1 MAIINS
7 TRAVSLTTQF
17 LNLPATSGVSQTGY
31 WFHYVPVNSNNDT
44 LGAAIKPYKWGT
56 ELPLINSTTNMQ
68 IEGTMP
74 LITEPWEGVNVKY
87 HGSCIE
93 WIGPGVNDITAT
105 QETDAFFFG
114 HLGSLSPATDDD
126 AFYWD
131 RAFVGT
137 GNNEWEFYQ
146 YHKHIPSFYPLYE
159 NGRQVQSA
167 RGFVNPDDKAFG
179 YLINTRITVM
189 GVDYQSVLARI
200 HTPSIGGAHNSHND
214 VTLPTVSTKNYMPC
228 GILKGVGNRFHAFYI
243 SANASQ
249 WDLFVRTYTQASL
262 SFGIEV
268 NLGTYDLADAT
279 ITPTALTG
287 AQHNYPVRASAG
299 TAFNERIYLPVIL
312 NNAVSGF
319 DLEIWSFNS
328 LDTIAGG
335 SLQRYTLA
343 TQQAVRPDCHLKVFG
358 SKVYAAYTD
367 ATAGGVRLKSFD
379 PTTMIWTDEG
389 QVVTNSNTKYV
400 RVHGFE
406 YNPADT
412 KFYLLLS
419 GTALGTGTTYAGP
432 GMYTFQLTGSF
443 PGYKHLDYDA
453 TNNAYINRAALANG
467 FIQYNQVDA
476 TLTKYTTAEPAGIA
490 EGTNVLEYTN
500 ASPKFINKR
509 ESILGGNEFYYQG
522 IQLRDGRK
530 FMVGRVNS
538 NENNFSSSLTSGDL
552 LVSVYSNITED
563 PHYFAW
569 GGTGDDYITGCWEDP
584 NEPKVWITGYTKSEL
599 VDRKDM
605 KIHGFCRNYTD
616 GANFMQFVD
625 MATDSQNNIYAV
637 GFHNAD
643 YMILMKFDPNYN
655 LLWQTSIDDGDGTAN
670 EVAYGIA
677 VDETDHVYICGSTS
691 WFGDVGTNAFIARF
705 TPEGLL
711 NWTKLYGT
719 TGDEYATSICRTQNN
734 GDEAMVVS
742 IVNENTKTT
751 TFMTLDSNGNDLEQ
765 FTFSNLIVKRVRG
778 DTVNFNEGQFVFVGN
793 DGAATPSGKFGMAK
807 TLQVG
812 SMVKWVRTYGTNTSF
827 NDIRNL
833 GSTNY
838 VLAGSI
844 NTSALL
850 LNVQAVLVD
859 SAYTVAKQWARY
871 MSNSAFNGLSVDS
884 SLNIYAVGYTTAS
897 GIATMGMD
905 DGLIVKYNASGTIQW
920 QNAFGHDMD
929 ERLLA
934 TVIDPTNEDNILCV
948 GWSES
953 HSFGSD
959 AIMFRFWS
967 EGFGTGLY
975 HLEGNPGVPYIYQ
988 KTTLTE
994 FSEASSLTV
1003 ISAPANTT
1011 GVLVETQGP
1020 AAPFIG
1026 DTYTVTHQGTNNYVF
1041 NGGGFT
1047 DASDVTLTIA
1057 RGGTYTFN
1065 ISAVGHPFYI
1075 KTAPGTGTGNQYTE
1089 GVTNNGT
1096 DNGTITF
1103 VVPETAPDTLYY
1115 NCRFHSGMSGTINIV
1130 DNPDKSNGYVLN
1142 DYGFTTN
1149 IYDGSFGPNGVFMFF
1164 LGYVDLDEVQKYLN
1178 SAEHKA
1184 EMAAAETSTASK
1196 YISYTNTIFKFWQ
1209 AGTVGDGTADDGNI
1223 FGYDIIKASSGKIYA
1238 IGQTSGDLTMVNLG
1252 ASGAYDYVLFEFD
1265 PVTEKMEFYQN
1276 GTSNDEETYA
1286 LTELSNGKI
1295 AYTGRTTGN
1304 LGGTP
1309 QGGYDIFLGI
1319 FDPATETSQYF
1330 STGSGLDDKGVNV
1343 HDLGNN
1349 TLAVTYS
1356 SYGAV
1361 GSTTNVGTED
1371 IGVILFNYSTNTWG
1385 TAYQTGSTTSEIFE
1399 QNGKP
1404 SVLLDDG
1411 RIAICCSSAGAF
1423 ADNSISYGF
1432 LDVCVG
1438 VLDPATGT
1446 WKKYQIGSGASD
1458 FASSIFSTGDKVLV
1472 AGYTRATFAD
1482 GDTNAIFVELDVLNT
1497 VGAKAAVS

>member
-7 TRAVSLTTQF
+7 TRAVSLTTEY
-17 LNLPATSGVSQTGY
+17 LNLPATSGISQTGY

-44 LGAAIKPYKWGT
+44 LGAAIKPYKWGST
-56 ELPLINSTTNMQ
+56 LPLLNAATNMQ
-68 IEGTMP
+68 IEGTIP

-93 WIGPGVNDITAT
+93 WIGAGINDITST

-126 AFYWD
+126 AYYWD
-131 RAFVGT
+131 RAFTGT
-137 GNNEWEFYQ
+137 SGSDWEYYQ
-146 YHKHIPSFYPLYE
+146 YHKHIPSFYPQFE

-167 RGFVNPDDKAFG
+167 RGYVNPDDKAFG
-179 YLINTRITVM
+179 YLINTRVTVM

-228 GILKGVGNRFHAFYI
+228 GILKGVGNRFHAFYTA
-243 SANASQ
+243 ANGSQ

-262 SFGIEV
+262 SFSLEV

-287 AQHNYPVRASAG
+287 SQHNYPVRASAG
-299 TAFNERIYLPVIL
+299 TAFGERIYLPVIL
-312 NNAVSGF
+312 NNSVSGF

-335 SLQRYTLA
+335 SLQRYVIA
-343 TQQAVRPDCHLKVFG
+343 SGQAVRPDCHLKVFG
-358 SKVYAAYTD
+358 SKLYAAYSNITS
-367 ATAGGVRLKSFD
+367 GGVTLKSFD
-379 PTTMIWTDEG
+379 PTTLSWTDEG

-406 YNPADT
+406 YNTADT

-419 GTALGTGTTYAGP
+419 GTALGSGTTYAGP

-453 TNNAYINRAALANG
+453 TNNAYINRAALASG
-467 FIQYNQVDA
+467 YLQYSQVDA

-490 EGTNVLEYTN
+490 EGTNVFEYTS

-509 ESILGGNEFYYQG
+509 ESILGGSEYYYQG

-530 FMVGRVNS
+530 LMVGRVVE
-538 NENNFSSSLTSGDL
+538 NENNFGTGNTGDL
-552 LVSVYSNITED
+552 LVGLYSNITED

-569 GGTGDDYITGCWEDP
+569 GGTGDDYITACWEDDT
-584 NEPKVWITGYTKSEL
+584 ESKVWITGYTKSEL

-605 KIHGFCRNYTD
+605 NVHGFCRNFTD
-616 GANFMQFVD
+616 GANEMQFVD
-625 MATDSQNNIYAV
+625 IATDSDSNIYAV
-637 GFHNAD
+637 GNHSAG
-643 YMILMKFDPNYN
+643 YIILMKFDPNYN
-655 LLWQTSIDDGDGTAN
+655 LLWQTSIDDGDATGT
-670 EVAYGIA
+670 EVAYGLAI
-677 VDETDHVYICGSTS
+677 DENDNVYVCGSTN
-691 WFGDVGTNAFIARF
+691 WIGEGGTDAFVARF
-705 TPEGLL
+705 TPAGLL
-711 NWTKLYGT
+711 NWTKIYGSVLS
-719 TGDEYATSICRTQNN
+719 EYASSICRTQNA
-734 GDEAMVVS
+734 GVEAMLVS
-742 IVNENTKTT
+742 IVDTDKNT
-751 TFMTLDSNGNDLEQ
+751 TFMALDSDGLVIEQ
-765 FTFSNLIVKRVRG
+765 YKFSNLVVNRVRG
-778 DTVNFNEGQFVFVGN
+778 DTANINEGQFVFAGN
-793 DGAATPSGKFGMAK
+793 DGAVTPVAKFGMGKA
-807 TLQVG
+807 QDAG
-812 SMVKWVRTYGTNTSF
+812 AMIKWVRTYESNSSF
-827 NDIRNL
+827 NDIRNS
-833 GSTNY
+833 GSNDY
-838 VLAGSI
+838 VLAGNVGTSSLALKVAVTL
-844 NTSALL
+844 NTG
-850 LNVQAVLVD
+850 V
-859 SAYTVAKQWARY
+859 YTVTKSWARTLV
-871 MSNSAFNGLSVDS
+871 NSAFNSVAIDS
-884 SLNIYAVGYTTAS
+884 LANAYFVGYTTAS

-905 DGLIVKYNASGTIQW
+905 DGLIAKYNSAGTIQW
-920 QNAFGHDMD
+920 QNAYGHDMH
-929 ERLLA
+929 ERLLSA
-934 TVIDPTNEDNILCV
+934 VLDPTHEENILCV

-953 HSFGSD
+953 HSSGRD

-988 KTTLTE
+988 KTTITTGTNA
-994 FSEASSLTV
+994 ASLSTV
-1003 ISAPANTT
+1003 TAPSNTT
-1011 GVLVETQGP
+1011 GTLVETEGP
-1020 AAPFIG
+1020 KLTFIG

-1047 DASDVTLTIA
+1047 DGTDVTLTLA

-1075 KTAPGTGTGNQYTE
+1075 KTVPGTGTGNAYNT

-1103 VVPETAPDTLYY
+1103 AVPENAPNTLYY
-1115 NCRFHSGMSGTINIV
+1115 NCRFHSGMAGTINIV

-1142 DYGFTTN
+1142 DYGFLAN
-1149 IYDGSFGPNGVFMFF
+1149 VYDGSFGPNGVFMFF
-1164 LGYVDLDEVQKYLN
+1164 VGYVDLNEIQKYLN
-1178 SAEHKA
+1178 TPEHKA
-1184 EMAAAETSTASK
+1184 EMASTLMSSQGK
-1196 YISYTNTIFKFWQ
+1196 YISYTKDVFRFWQ
-1209 AGTVGDGTADDGNI
+1209 AGTVGDGSADDGNI
-1223 FGYDIIKASSGKIYA
+1223 FGYDVIKANSGKIYC
-1238 IGQTSGDLTMVNLG
+1238 IGQTSGDLSIVNLG
-1252 ASGAYDYVLFEFD
+1252 PSGAYDYVLIEFD
-1265 PVTEKMEFYQN
+1265 PATEQMEFYQN

-1286 LTELSNGKI
+1286 LCELADGRI

-1319 FDPATETSQYF
+1319 FDPATETSDYY

-1361 GSTTNVGTED
+1361 GSASNVGTED
-1371 IGVILFNYSTNTWG
+1371 IGVILFNYSTGTWG

-1404 SVLLDDG
+1404 SVLLADN

-1423 ADNSISYGF
+1423 ADNAISYGF
-1432 LDVCVG
+1432 LDICVG
-1438 VLDPATGT
+1438 VLDLTTGT

-1472 AGYTRATFAD
+1472 AGYTRATFTD
-1482 GDTNAIFVELDVLNT
+1482 GDTNAVFVELDVLNT
-1497 VGAKAAVS
+1497 IAAKAAVL